1 MLSVKYYILVLH
13 EYLSVYY
20 VKGVYHVYCG
30 WNCIFLFGNSRNL
43 RMLLE
48 IILNRSLLG
57 CP

>member
-20 VKGVYHVYCG
+20 VKGVYYVYYA
-30 WNCIFLFGNSRNL
+30 WNCIFLFGYSRNL

-48 IILNRSLLG
+48 IILK
-57 CP
+57 